1 MKTFNRQSLWLPL
14 ILLLLV
20 LQVFTLAWMW
30 LHPCTTGAL
39 VQQEKALASSPAVD
53 QPLPAQTVQAPVVNP
68 SPAPLSGPA
77 PKALVDPAKTTDPG
91 APKPKIYSAPL
102 AKNNGYADHPYQENQ
117 KSPEW
122 NVPVPKRK
130 QKIIGP
136 DPFAATTAEPAP
148 STVEDPNNPLPPGHR
163 PNADAYRSGYAGT
176 LSRNRKGQNPPSGTV
191 ESYRPVQQP
200 LYPVAH
206 YSRF

>member
-39 VQQEKALASSPAVD
+39 VQHEKALASSPAFD
-53 QPLPAQTVQAPVVNP
+53 QPLPAQTVQAPVANS
-68 SPAPLSGPA
+68 SPAPLPSPA

-91 APKPKIYSAPL
+91 APKPKIYSAPV
-102 AKNNGYADHPYQENQ
+102 AKNNGYVENSYPDNQ
-117 KSPEW
+117 RAEEW
-122 NVPVPKRK
+122 NNPVPKRK
-130 QKIIGP
+130 QKSTALNPGSTIT
-136 DPFAATTAEPAP
+136 DPAA

-163 PNADAYRSGYAGT
+163 PNAGADRSGYAGT
-176 LSRNRKGQNPPSGTV
+176 QSRNKKGQNPPTGTV